1 MNEGLIPRRYAKAL
15 YKFALEKKQASRV
28 YELMKSLSAAFVA
41 EDGLQQVISNPF
53 VSDADKIKLLDMV
66 AGATS
71 SDSCY
76 QDFLKL
82 LIENKRVDQIRG
94 IAMAFEDYYRSE
106 NNIYRVNVVSAAP
119 MEADEEARL
128 KSLIERHL
136 GEATM
141 EYTTAIDADLI
152 GGFVVNIDSER
163 LDASIKNELKQL
175 RLKLL
180 SK

>member
-15 YKFALEKKQASRV
+15 FKFALEKEQASRV
-28 YELMKSLSAAFVA
+28 YELMKSLSAAFVV
-41 EDGLQQVISNPF
+41 EDGLQQVIANPF
-53 VSDADKIKLLDMV
+53 VSDSDKIKLLDTA
-66 AGATS
+66 AGATV

-76 QDFLKL
+76 HDFLKL

-94 IAMAFEDYYRSE
+94 IAMAFEDYYRRE

-119 MEADEEARL
+119 MEVDEETRL

-136 GEATM
+136 GGATM
-141 EYTTAIDADLI
+141 EYTTAIDTDLI